1 MVGWGLFNLG
11 DIIKT
16 LDFVAF
22 TVNLLALN
30 QFDIFER
37 SWFIFCVSVS
47 IGAGSMGAGGAATPP
62 GIFFAP
68 LDHLCPPPPALGSN
82 Y

>member
-1 MVGWGLFNLG
+1 
-11 DIIKT
+11 

-37 SWFIFCVSVS
+37 SWFIFCVIVGKVGLAKTKQVSSAKRRGLQLTQKGKSFTYIRKNNGPSVE
-47 IGAGSMGAGGAATPP
+47 P
-62 GIFFAP
+62 
-68 LDHLCPPPPALGSN
+68 
-82 Y
+82 